1 MKIERMANR
10 HKLDE
15 SNQHNF
21 NKDFFK
27 MKKWLVGLGTA
38 FASVLAFAEETSGTS
53 STEIVSVSD
62 MTDMFTT
69 AQTNMASLIDAAIP
83 VAISFVVGG
92 LVIWGAIALVGILK
106 RAFTSGKGR

>member
-1 MKIERMANR
+1 MKIERMVNR

-27 MKKWLVGLGTA
+27 MKKLLVGLGTA
-38 FASVLAFAEETSGTS
+38 LASVLAFAEESSGS
-53 STEIVSVSD
+53 DIVSVSD

-69 AQTNMASLIDAAIP
+69 AQSNMSSLIDAAIP